1 MKKTINYKNINLS
14 VNSEFDLFGNTAF
27 IARDV
32 FENKVCNKFWQ
43 VYLKKDN
50 GHYNKMGIKNATNP
64 GDCEPKTIKR
74 LENNYKSKGCRNIQ
88 QLTKL
93 ILSS

>member
-50 GHYNKMGIKNATNP
+50 GHYNKIGIKNATNQE
-64 GDCEPKTIKR
+64 DCEPKTIKR